1 VRRFVAA
8 VAVAGMSLTACS
20 ASPHPAFEG
29 GAALPG
35 TVISGR
41 VIAEDRSF
49 VSPASGRPRF
59 VPCQGL
65 SGCARTSPGTGEAYP
80 GVTLPAGIDDQIDYT
95 QEFVLYL
102 VGAAFEEATFE
113 QFTAHI
119 RVRPREGGFQMVK
132 LDGRELFSVVEP
144 TFAFQDDKGKVLC
157 TSSWEGCG

>member
-1 VRRFVAA
+1 MAA
-8 VAVAGMSLTACS
+8 VAVAGMTLTACS
-20 ASPHPAFEG
+20 SSPHPAFDSG
-29 GAALPG
+29 SPLPG
-35 TVISGR
+35 SVISGR

-59 VPCQGL
+59 VPCNGL
-65 SGCARTSPGTGEAYP
+65 SGCARTSPATGDAYP
-80 GVTLPAGIDDQIDYT
+80 GVTLPAGIDDDIDYT

-132 LDGRELFSVVEP
+132 LDARQLFSVVEP
-144 TFAFQDDKGKVLC
+144 TFSFQDEDGETLC